1 MKHLFINIVSKGA
14 KTNTYK
20 FALAK
25 FLLDYSKNQ
34 KIKESNYQINY
45 NEIAVK
51 FLEYYWFQECKY
63 KFKQD
68 FNKDKMP
75 KIIHIIQKYCGTEY
89 ISESFEKYFKDK
101 ESIKLQMIEEIEK
114 KCFNDVIPRFQ
125 PKDKNDYYQ
134 HFHKSVKSGNY
145 SSSEKSYIILSKE
158 ALSCFK
164 QEYEILSKILVLE
177 WAKFLEK
184 TNFTPKLISK
194 IERMKDPK
202 RNSLIKFRTML
213 MEMNKEC
220 FYCGTM
226 LEQENIHIDHF
237 IPWSYIYE
245 DEIWNLV
252 PSCSRCNLIKSDSLP
267 PKNCLI
273 KIEYRNKTYQLRKE
287 NSSISDY
294 YENCYKAGFKII
306 QEEKLNCNI

>member
-25 FLLDYSKNQ
+25 FLLDYSKSQ
-34 KIKESNYQINY
+34 KLKESNYQINY

>member
-34 KIKESNYQINY
+34 KLKESNYQINY

-158 ALSCFK
+158 ALVCFK

-220 FYCGTM
+220 FYCGTI
-226 LEQENIHIDHF
+226 LDQENIHIDHF